1 MNEIILRQLKD
12 FIISNY
18 MIEEDDVKWNES
30 LVDQGIIDSIGLIEI
45 VTFLESTYDIKIVNS
60 DIKRENFGSV
70 ILMVDYVESLLK
82 KKNESVESL

>member
-1 MNEIILRQLKD
+1 
-12 FIISNY
+12 

-82 KKNESVESL
+82 KKNENVESL